1 VKPQHDAFDFPGTL
15 PAARSDRQLN
25 ERLEWVF
32 AGGVE
37 AGNLRSSRMYARS
50 QDTCLIIGANS
61 NARRHLSSGSL
72 EGFAALDAQ
81 V

>member
-1 VKPQHDAFDFPGTL
+1 MRDP
-15 PAARSDRQLN
+15 S
-25 ERLEWVF
+25 
-32 AGGVE
+32 
-37 AGNLRSSRMYARS
+37 
-50 QDTCLIIGANS
+50 TCVNIGANS